1 MTGIA
6 QRDQRETVAMTRTAK
21 RSTNIESRGRRKRS
35 MNRAGHSSQP
45 MIFVVLVR
53 TIDFRAAIRA
63 DEPFDVAELI
73 DDQSH
78 PTDAYA

>member
-1 MTGIA
+1 
-6 QRDQRETVAMTRTAK
+6 
-21 RSTNIESRGRRKRS
+21 
-35 MNRAGHSSQP
+35 

-63 DEPFDVAELI
+63 DEPFDGAELI
-73 DDQSH
+73 DDQTH

>member
-1 MTGIA
+1 
-6 QRDQRETVAMTRTAK
+6 
-21 RSTNIESRGRRKRS
+21 
-35 MNRAGHSSQP
+35 MNRAGRSSQP

-63 DEPFDVAELI
+63 DEPFDGAELI